1 MLFLLLFLLI
11 IAVICRQSVLA
22 ETLAAMTLLLFIIP
36 MLLVFLPFW
45 VLFLFIILGSSV
57 GLD

>member
-22 ETLAAMTLLLFIIP
+22 ETLAAVTLLLFIIP

>member
-1 MLFLLLFLLI
+1 LFLLLFLLI
-11 IAVICRQSVLA
+11 IAVICRQSVLV
-22 ETLAAMTLLLFIIP
+22 ETLAAVTLLLFIIP

>member
-1 MLFLLLFLLI
+1 MFLLLFLLI

-22 ETLAAMTLLLFIIP
+22 ETLAAVTLLLFIIP